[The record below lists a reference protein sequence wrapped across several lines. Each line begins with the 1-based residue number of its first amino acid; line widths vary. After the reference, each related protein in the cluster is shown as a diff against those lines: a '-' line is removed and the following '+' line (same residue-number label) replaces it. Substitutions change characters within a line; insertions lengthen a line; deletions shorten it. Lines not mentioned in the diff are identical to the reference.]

1 MERIKQTRKLTLIC
15 LLGNFLLTILKFIA
29 GFIGHSAAM
38 VADGAHSLSDIL
50 TDIVL
55 LFGVQFASKPA
66 DKEHPYGHGRIETL
80 CALFISLFLLFV
92 AVSIFYAS
100 LKEIAQVVKG
110 NILVKPGLIALVM
123 AFVSLI
129 IKEIMYQYSVEVGR
143 KINSL
148 AVMANAWHHRSDAFS
163 SFAALIGIG
172 GAILL
177 GGKWTILDP
186 LVGIIISIVIV
197 IIAFKMSKSAIDE
210 MIDRALPEEDI
221 QRIKKIALSIEGI
234 KNPHAIKT
242 RRSSYRVFIDLHID
256 IAKETSFV
264 EAHDKT
270 TMLEK
275 ELKKVFG
282 PAAVII
288 VHAEPI

>member
-1 MERIKQTRKLTLIC
+1 MDRIKQTRKLTLIC
-15 LLGNFLLTILKFIA
+15 LIGNFLLTILKLIA
-29 GFIGHSAAM
+29 GFVGHSAAM

-50 TDIVL
+50 TDIIL

-80 CALFISLFLLFV
+80 CALFISVFLLFV
-92 AVSIFYAS
+92 AGSIFYAS
-100 LKEIAQVVKG
+100 FKQISNVLKG
-110 NILVKPGLIALVM
+110 NILVKPGLIALIM
-123 AFVSLI
+123 AFVSLVV
-129 IKEIMYQYSVEVGR
+129 KEIMYQYSVKVGR

-163 SFAALIGIG
+163 SLAVLIGIG

-186 LVGIIISIVIV
+186 LVGIVISIVIA
-197 IIAFKMSKSAIDE
+197 IIAIKMSKSSMDE
-210 MIDRALPEEDI
+210 IIDRALPEEDI
-221 QRIKKIALSIEGI
+221 KRIKQIALSIEGI

-270 TMLEK
+270 TLLEK
-275 ELKKVFG
+275 ELKKVYG
-282 PAAVII
+282 ATSVII